1 MYPYLDIIKFIKK
14 KRWGAPPGIEPGTS
28 CTQSKNHTTRPRCQ
42 IHRPGIEPESQAW
55 KANMLTT
62 TPTMFE

>member
-1 MYPYLDIIKFIKK
+1 MG
-14 KRWGAPPGIEPGTS
+14 GAPPGIEPGTS

-62 TPTMFE
+62 TPTMFELKKYILKGFAEI